1 MALTL
6 LLGGARSGKS
16 ALAVQAAQGW
26 AGPVEVVVTAEARDE
41 EMAARIRRHRAERP
55 ADWRTVE
62 APRELEAALEGA
74 APEAFVIVDCL
85 TLWVSNLMEQGLDDT
100 AVARRAQAAAALA
113 AARAAPT
120 LAISN
125 EVGSGVVPAAA
136 LARRYRDLLGQV
148 NAAWAAAA
156 EKTLLLVA
164 GRVLPLQDPLAALG
178 EAVRGPASA
187 AARPADGPS
196 GAARPAYGPRGG
208 PGGGAGPLGD
218 APGRLGDAPGRLGG
232 VAGGPGGGASG

>member
-16 ALAVQAAQGW
+16 ALAVRAARGW
-26 AGPVEVVVTAEARDE
+26 GGPVEVVVTAEARDA

-55 ADWRTVE
+55 AGWRTVE
-62 APRELEAALEGA
+62 APRELEMALQGTAPGA
-74 APEAFVIVDCL
+74 LVIVDCL
-85 TLWVSNLMEQGLDDT
+85 TLWVANLMEQGLDDP
-100 AVARRAQAAAALA
+100 AVARRAGASAALA

-156 EKTLLLVA
+156 TRTLLLVA
-164 GRVLPLQDPLAALG
+164 GRALPLQDPLAALG
-178 EAVRGPASA
+178 DALGRPAPA
-187 AARPADGPS
+187 AARGPNAVADGP
-196 GAARPAYGPRGG
+196 GG
-208 PGGGAGPLGD
+208 PAG
-218 APGRLGDAPGRLGG
+218 APGGAPGRLGG
-232 VAGGPGGGASG
+232 VAGGPGGAAGG